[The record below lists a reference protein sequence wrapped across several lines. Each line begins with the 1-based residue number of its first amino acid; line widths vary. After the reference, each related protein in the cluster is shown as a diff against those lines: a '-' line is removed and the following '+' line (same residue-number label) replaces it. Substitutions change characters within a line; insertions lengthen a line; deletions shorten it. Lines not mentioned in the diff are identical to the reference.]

1 MGLFDRVLTEDS
13 QDQSVE
19 IVRKFGLDQG
29 VYNTE
34 WHQIEPN
41 ATEAAKPIDVK
52 MTQKRMYRIMRRR
65 QEALLRARELK
76 MDYIWVRFSP
86 LTENALA
93 TYPEALGHS
102 YISVNHEI

>member
-34 WHQIEPN
+34 WHQIETN